1 MNKDYCLVLAGGG
14 TRGAYQVG
22 VWKAL
27 KELDIKITAIAG
39 TSIGAINA
47 AFMIQGSAEKLDQMY
62 YDIDVDNVIGT
73 NVEIGTNKN
82 IFSIS
87 NIAKITRD
95 FIRQK
100 GFTNEPLETLLRQNL
115 DIEKIYDSDIDF
127 GMVTYSIKDHKPHE
141 LFKKEI
147 EKENFIKYLLA
158 SACFP
163 IYKAQKIG
171 ENTYLDGGLYDNM
184 PINMLIRKGYKQ
196 FIAVD
201 ISGPGLKRSLAGKEI
216 YIKLIRPNES
226 IGGIFDFD
234 RERIKRNVQL
244 GYLDAMKAFCKLQG
258 HKFCFR
264 TDDFC
269 KMLKNFSIQTI
280 EGLEIAA
287 SLYGMN
293 EYTVYKPDAFFKELK
308 TKHDEAFELYSHMKK
323 NLGFTTVIKEYD
335 KIKNLL
341 SKEHV
346 LCFFVDKIADE
357 PVFNIIGE
365 SALFSHYIT
374 AGRAIIELNHY
385 LGQKLNNKRTAQ
397 GKKQHRN

>member
-1 MNKDYCLVLAGGG
+1 M
-14 TRGAYQVG
+14 G

-27 KELDIKITAIAG
+27 KELDINISAIAG

-47 AFMIQGSAEKLDQMY
+47 AFMIQDSAEKLEQMY
-62 YDIDVDNVIGT
+62 YDIYVDDVIGT
-73 NVEIGTNKN
+73 SVEIGNNKN
-82 IFSIS
+82 LFSIS
-87 NIAKITRD
+87 NIAKIARD

-100 GFTNEPLETLLRQNL
+100 GFTNEPLESLLRQNL
-115 DIEKIYDSDIDF
+115 DIKKIYESNIDF
-127 GMVTYSIKDHKPHE
+127 GMVTYSIKDHKPYE
-141 LFKKEI
+141 LFKNEI
-147 EKENFIKYLLA
+147 EKDNFIKYLLA

-184 PINMLIRKGYKQ
+184 PINMLIRKGYKH

-201 ISGPGLKRSLAGKEI
+201 IIGPGLKRSLAGKEI

-234 RERIKRNVQL
+234 RDRIKRNVQL

-258 HKFCFR
+258 HRFYFK
-264 TDDFC
+264 TGDFC
-269 KMLKNFSIQTI
+269 KMLKSFSIQTI

-293 EYTVYKPDAFFKELK
+293 EYMVYKPDVFLKELK
-308 TKHDEAFELYSHMKK
+308 SKHDETFELYSQTKK
-323 NLGFTTVIKEYD
+323 ALGLTTVIKEYD

-374 AGRAIIELNHY
+374 AGKAIIELNHY
-385 LGQKLNNKRTAQ
+385 LSQKI
-397 GKKQHRN
+397 